1 MTNTHASHLRIRAL
15 CEGAIMVALA
25 QALSYLKF
33 MESPNGGSLTL
44 AMFPIV
50 FFSLRWGAGPGL
62 AGRLCVRSAAAD
74 F

>member
-33 MESPNGGSLTL
+33 M
-44 AMFPIV
+44 
-50 FFSLRWGAGPGL
+50 
-62 AGRLCVRSAAAD
+62 
-74 F
+74 